1 MQTLS
6 SHSLKMCIFFLCAL
20 MANILFNDSHFYN
33 RKMFSFVFTFQRGAI
48 MQFCASVVSW
58 YFVSQ
63 KRITVL
69 RTGLQFEAGVVF
81 YCYAK

>member
-1 MQTLS
+1 
-6 SHSLKMCIFFLCAL
+6 
-20 MANILFNDSHFYN
+20 MANILFNGSHFYN
-33 RKMFSFVFTFQRGAI
+33 RKMFSFVFTLQHGTI
-48 MQFCASVVSW
+48 MQFCASVLSR

-81 YCYAK
+81 YCSAK